1 MRRISQKKAQIE
13 YRRSRVSKLYLK
25 GATQAEIARELDVA
39 QATISGDLK
48 AIRKEWKE
56 NRIHNVDELIA
67 EEQKRIQQIEQA
79 AWAALERSQQPLET
93 TRIIQKNGEKRAE
106 KLVRQQTVDP
116 RLLNTLLRASERRC
130 ALLGLHAEA
139 AKSSAPQTTANAIDW
154 DRLFEEAGERADED
168 LKSIERTIAEAGKP
182 GSKDRRIS

>member
-48 AIRKEWKE
+48 AIRTEWKE

-139 AKSSAPQTTANAIDW
+139 AKSSQTTVNAFDW